1 MDAVW
6 AAVLLEALTLC
17 APMPV
22 VTAEEVRR
30 SIVRT
35 DATVEDPVSITRA
48 ARYVCGYAER
58 RDGKRRLQDA
68 RKWRNVRY

>member
-17 APMPV
+17 APMPA

-35 DATVEDPVSITRA
+35 DATVEDAASITRGA
-48 ARYVCGYAER
+48 GVESAMKVVTSG
-58 RDGKRRLQDA
+58 GGSH
-68 RKWRNVRY
+68 VRH